1 MIRAFNEV
9 WDRAKSKNAS
19 MRMGAYMVAIDRI
32 VKAKKI
38 RGIFP

>member
-1 MIRAFNEV
+1 MI
-9 WDRAKSKNAS
+9 DTT
-19 MRMGAYMVAIDRI
+19 MRMGAYMVAIDII

>member
-9 WDRAKSKNAS
+9 WDKAQEKNTTL
-19 MRMGAYMVAIDRI
+19 RMGAYMVALERL
-32 VKAKKI
+32 VSAHKI

>member
-1 MIRAFNEV
+1 VHREKHITLRSA
-9 WDRAKSKNAS
+9 
-19 MRMGAYMVAIDRI
+19 AYAVALKTL